1 MLELLKVIWN
11 ILRGLEQ
18 FYALLDLTN
27 L

>member
-1 MLELLKVIWN
+1 MLELLKIIWN

-18 FYALLDLTN
+18 FYVLLDLTN